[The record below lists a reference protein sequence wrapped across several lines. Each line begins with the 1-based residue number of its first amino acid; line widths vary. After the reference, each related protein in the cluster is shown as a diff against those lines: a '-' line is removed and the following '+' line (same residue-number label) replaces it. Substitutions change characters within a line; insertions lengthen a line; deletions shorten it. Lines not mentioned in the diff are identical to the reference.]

1 MEPVDEILERALQL
15 SSKDRGKI
23 VEILIRS
30 LDPPGEHISQE
41 EWETVWSAEIQR
53 RLDAVDRGEIVM
65 EDWRDV
71 LSRLE
76 KSATGIHAK

>member
-30 LDPPGEHISQE
+30 LDPPGQDISEE
-41 EWETVWSAEIQR
+41 EWEKVWGPELER
-53 RLDAVDRGEIVM
+53 RALACERGEIEAV
-65 EDWRDV
+65 DWRESLARV
-71 LSRLE
+71 RESLHE
-76 KSATGIHAK
+76 KNPL